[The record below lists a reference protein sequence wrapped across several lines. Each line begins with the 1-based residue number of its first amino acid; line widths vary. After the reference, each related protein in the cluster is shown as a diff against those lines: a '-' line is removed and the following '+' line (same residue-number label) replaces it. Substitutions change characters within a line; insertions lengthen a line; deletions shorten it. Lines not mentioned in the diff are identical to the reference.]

1 VAAFT
6 SAGSSWV
13 TTGGNTTVT
22 ATPTLD
28 DLIIVIAGTSG
39 LAGGTT
45 TVTDNSSDGFGTT
58 PGYTQ
63 IDVDRTGFSTTGVL
77 TMWVRNRLIKSGTST
92 IFTAAQVGSTGG
104 GLQVCRVSGMSI
116 VGLGA
121 VRGAGGQST
130 ITAATTPAPVL
141 LRRVGTTF
149 SGTQAALT
157 ANLCIGVV
165 MNGSNPATMTAPAS
179 WTESVD
185 LGYITPTTGM
195 ETAFRNSGET
205 GSTITWGSTTATAGA
220 SMAIE
225 LDISVPLLGYVNPAG
240 GKGAAG
246 MVPGVGA
253 KNVIQQ
259 GAVGRGAT
267 WMKGGWRRGRS
278 GILVPELAW

>member
-1 VAAFT
+1 V
-6 SAGSSWV
+6 
-13 TTGGNTTVT
+13 
-22 ATPTLD
+22 
-28 DLIIVIAGTSG
+28 
-39 LAGGTT
+39 
-45 TVTDNSSDGFGTT
+45 
-58 PGYTQ
+58 
-63 IDVDRTGFSTTGVL
+63 
-77 TMWVRNRLIKSGTST
+77 
-92 IFTAAQVGSTGG
+92 FTAAQVGSSGG

-116 VGLGA
+116 VGQGA
-121 VRGAGGQST
+121 VRGSGGQSSGG
-130 ITAATTPAPVL
+130 AGTTPAPIL
-141 LRRVGTTF
+141 LRRVGTTY

-165 MNGSNPATMTAPAS
+165 MGGTASSPLEPAS

-185 LGYITPTTGM
+185 LSYLTPTTGM

-205 GSTITWGSTTATAGA
+205 GSTITWGSTIATAFA
-220 SMAIE
+220 SMVIE

-240 GKGAAG
+240 VAGKGG